1 MQIIDIAKR
10 ILKTGY
16 VCDNCLGRQFAQ
28 LLSGCTNKERG
39 KAVRL
44 ILAMQAEQDDE
55 KIHPANFR
63 ELTFRNKTIK
73 TEKATCCV
81 CEGLFEN
88 LPQISKKILKE
99 IHDLEYDT
107 FHIGVRLSDSLLKN
121 EESLWETSGIETTES
136 IKKELTREIGKL
148 IQKKTK
154 KEVDLKTPDIVILLN
169 LDKNAIELTINS
181 LYLYGRYKKHIKIPQ
196 TKHYCPNCHGNGCD
210 KCNWRGLTYDTS
222 VQQLIAE
229 PILEATEGVDTKFHG
244 QGREDIDVLC
254 LGWRPFVIEVI
265 EPAKRQLELEKLK
278 TTINKTC
285 AKKIEIDSLRY
296 SGKKELQE
304 LKSIHPDKTYL
315 LTLKPKKPVTEKD
328 LEKLDA
334 LIGTIT
340 QQTPIRVKHRRAD
353 IKRKRKIYSVK
364 YTKTK
369 DNILK
374 VELKTQAGL
383 YIKELATGDDGRT
396 EPSISAI
403 LDTEIEVLDL
413 TVTEVHCR

>member
-1 MQIIDIAKR
+1 MQIIDTAKT

-28 LLSGCTNKERG
+28 LLSGYTNKDRG
-39 KAVRL
+39 KAIRL
-44 ILAMQAEQDDE
+44 ILAMQAELDDE
-55 KIHPANFR
+55 KISAVNFSG
-63 ELTFRNKTIK
+63 LTFRNKKIK
-73 TEKATCCV
+73 SEKATCCV

-88 LPQISKKILKE
+88 LPKISKKILKE

-121 EESLWETSGIETTES
+121 EESLWETSGIDTTES

-154 KEVDLKTPDIVILLN
+154 KEVDLKTPNIVILLN

-181 LYLYGRYKKHIKIPQ
+181 LYIYGRYKKYVKIPQ
-196 TKHYCPNCHGNGCD
+196 TKHYCPYCHGNGCD

-229 PILEATEGVDTKFHG
+229 PILEATGGIDTKFHG

-265 EPAKRQLELEKLK
+265 EPAKRQLNLKKLK

-285 AKKIEIDSLRY
+285 KDKIEIDSLRY
-296 SGKKELQE
+296 STKKELQN

-315 LTLKPKKPVTEKD
+315 LTLKPKKQIKEKD
-328 LEKLDA
+328 LEKLNA

-340 QQTPIRVKHRRAD
+340 QQTPNRVKHRRAD
-353 IKRKRKIYSVK
+353 IQRKRKIYSVK
-364 YTKTK
+364 YIKTK

-396 EPSISAI
+396 EPSINA
-403 LDTEIEVLDL
+403 LLATEIEVLDL
-413 TVTEVHCR
+413 TVLKVY